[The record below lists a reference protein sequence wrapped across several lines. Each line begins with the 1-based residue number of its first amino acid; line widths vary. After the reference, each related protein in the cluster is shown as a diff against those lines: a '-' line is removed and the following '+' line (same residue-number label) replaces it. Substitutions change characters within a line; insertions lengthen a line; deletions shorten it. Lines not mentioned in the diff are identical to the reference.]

1 MQDWEQDKSKMQRQI
16 ETAQDKM
23 KMIKENKDREIK
35 DLGKKLIDAQSKVK
49 VQSLKA
55 EEAEQKLS
63 MERDSFNQRNLAN
76 YAG

>member
-1 MQDWEQDKSKMQRQI
+1 MQRQI

-49 VQSLKA
+49 VQS
-55 EEAEQKLS
+55 
-63 MERDSFNQRNLAN
+63 
-76 YAG
+76 